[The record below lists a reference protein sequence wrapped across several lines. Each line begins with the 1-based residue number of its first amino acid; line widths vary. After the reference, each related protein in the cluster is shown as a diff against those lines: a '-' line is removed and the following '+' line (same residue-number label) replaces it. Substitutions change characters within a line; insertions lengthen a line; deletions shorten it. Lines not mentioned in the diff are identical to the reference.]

1 MQRPHVM
8 AERGPSIAMSED
20 GFGGSRPTPAA
31 SQRGL
36 RWWASGPATL
46 GAELRRRVLR
56 AVRADPDV
64 MLYAARVSVWV
75 RWLGWLVAVFELAYR
90 PGLWYATDKEYLFL
104 SMPLL
109 AFNGFVHYRLRTDR
123 TVTWRWLFF
132 LSGMDIALI
141 TAIVIIGG
149 DFHLFSYVAYYPA
162 LALFAVVFPSL
173 WLGLAWATM
182 AGAVYAVVSLM
193 VGPGLDFDAGQEKA
207 LLARVMAMYAVVA
220 SVSLIAR
227 FERIGRQESA
237 ERERE
242 LHRERIELSQAIHD
256 TAAQTAYMIGLGI
269 RKAMKLADGSNEELT
284 ATLAATASLSKAAI
298 WELRHPIDEGHLFE
312 GRELGRVLWSHTE
325 TFERVSSV
333 PAEMVQSGTEPPLA
347 VETRARLFSIAHNA
361 LTNAFLHAG
370 AGRVEVRLDF
380 GSDCIRLSVSDDG
393 AGLPDDYAE
402 RGRGFRGMRADAE
415 RLGGRLIVETG
426 GGKGGTTLTCETP
439 YR

>member
-1 MQRPHVM
+1 M
-8 AERGPSIAMSED
+8 
-20 GFGGSRPTPAA
+20 GGARPTPAA

-36 RWWASGPATL
+36 RWGASGPARL

-64 MLYAARVSVWV
+64 MLYAARVSVWA
-75 RWLGWLVAVFELAYR
+75 RWLVWLVGVFQLAYR

-104 SMPLL
+104 SVPLL
-109 AFNGFVHYRLRTDR
+109 AFNGFVHYRLRRDR
-123 TVTWRWLFF
+123 AVTWRWLLF

-141 TAIVIIGG
+141 TAAVIIGG
-149 DFHLFSYVAYYPA
+149 DFHLFSYVTYYPA
-162 LALFAVVFPSL
+162 LALFAVVFASL

-182 AGAVYAVVSLM
+182 AGAIYAVVSLTM
-193 VGPGLDFDAGQEKA
+193 GPGLDFDAGQEKA
-207 LLARVMAMYAVVA
+207 LLARVVAMYAVVA

-227 FERIGRQESA
+227 FERVRRQESA

-242 LHRERIELSQAIHD
+242 LLRERIELSQSIHD

-269 RKAMKLADGSNEELT
+269 RKAMRLAGGSNEELT

-298 WELRHPIDEGHLFE
+298 WELRRPIDEGHLFE

-325 TFERVSSV
+325 TFARVASV
-333 PAEMVQSGTEPPLA
+333 PAEMLQSGTEPPLA

-361 LTNAFLHAG
+361 LTNAFLHAQ

-380 GSDCIRLSVSDDG
+380 ETDCIRLSVSDDG
-393 AGLPDDYAE
+393 VGLPEDYAE
-402 RGRGFRGMRADAE
+402 RGRGFRGMRGGRRAAGRQAHRGDRRRQWGNNRDLRDTLQVVAE
-415 RLGGRLIVETG
+415 RRPRCRL
-426 GGKGGTTLTCETP
+426 
-439 YR
+439 

>member
-1 MQRPHVM
+1 M
-8 AERGPSIAMSED
+8 
-20 GFGGSRPTPAA
+20 
-31 SQRGL
+31 
-36 RWWASGPATL
+36 L
-46 GAELRRRVLR
+46 GAELRRRLLR
-56 AVRADPDV
+56 AVRADPEV
-64 MLYAARVSVWV
+64 MLYAARVSVWA
-75 RWLGWLVAVFELAYR
+75 RWLGWLVTVFELAYR

-104 SMPLL
+104 SVPLL
-109 AFNGFVHYRLRTDR
+109 AFNGFVHYRLRRDR
-123 TVTWRWLFF
+123 AVTWRWLLF

-141 TAIVIIGG
+141 TAAVIIGG
-149 DFHLFSYVAYYPA
+149 DFHLFSYVTYYPA
-162 LALFAVVFPSL
+162 LALFAVVFASL
-173 WLGLAWATM
+173 WLSLAWATM
-182 AGAVYAVVSLM
+182 AGAIYAVVSLA

-227 FERIGRQESA
+227 FERVRRQESV

-269 RKAMKLADGSNEELT
+269 HKALKLAGGSNEELT
-284 ATLAATASLSKAAI
+284 TTLAATASLSKAAV
-298 WELRHPIDEGHLFE
+298 WELRRPIDEGHLFE

-333 PAEMVQSGTEPPLA
+333 PTEMLQSGTEPPLA

-361 LTNAFLHAG
+361 LTNAFLHAR

-380 GSDCIRLSVSDDG
+380 EADCIRLSVSDDG
-393 AGLPDDYAE
+393 VGLPDDYAE

-426 GGKGGTTLTCETP
+426 GLSGGTTVTCEMP

>member
-1 MQRPHVM
+1 M
-8 AERGPSIAMSED
+8 
-20 GFGGSRPTPAA
+20 
-31 SQRGL
+31 
-36 RWWASGPATL
+36 L

-64 MLYAARVSVWV
+64 MLYAARVSVWA
-75 RWLGWLVAVFELAYR
+75 RWLGWLVGVFELAYR

-104 SMPLL
+104 SVPLL
-109 AFNGFVHYRLRTDR
+109 AFNGFVHYRLRRDR
-123 TVTWRWLFF
+123 AVTWRWLLF

-141 TAIVIIGG
+141 TAAVIIGG

-162 LALFAVVFPSL
+162 LALFAVVFASL
-173 WLGLAWATM
+173 WLSLAWATM
-182 AGAVYAVVSLM
+182 AAAIYAVVSLT

-207 LLARVMAMYAVVA
+207 LLARVVAMYAVVA

-227 FERIGRQESA
+227 FERIRRQESA

-242 LHRERIELSQAIHD
+242 LLRERIELSQAIHD

-269 RKAMKLADGSNEELT
+269 RKAMRQAGDSNEELT

-298 WELRHPIDEGHLFE
+298 WELRRPIDEGHLFE
-312 GRELGRVLWSHTE
+312 GRELGRLLWSHTE
-325 TFERVSSV
+325 TFERVASV
-333 PAEMVQSGTEPPLA
+333 PTEMLQSGIEPPLA
-347 VETRARLFSIAHNA
+347 VETRTRLFSIAHNA

-380 GSDCIRLSVSDDG
+380 GADGIRLSVSDDG
-393 AGLPDDYAE
+393 VGLPDDYAE

-426 GGKGGTTLTCETP
+426 GLNGGTTVTCETP

>member
-1 MQRPHVM
+1 MPEDSLGGARPI
-8 AERGPSIAMSED
+8 P
-20 GFGGSRPTPAA
+20 PA

-36 RWWASGPATL
+36 WWGASGPAML

-64 MLYAARVSVWV
+64 MLYAARVSVWA
-75 RWLGWLVAVFELAYR
+75 RWLVWLVGVFQLAYR

-104 SMPLL
+104 GVPLL
-109 AFNGFVHYRLRTDR
+109 AFNGFVHYRLRRDR
-123 TVTWRWLFF
+123 AVTWRWLLF

-141 TAIVIIGG
+141 TAAVIIGG
-149 DFHLFSYVAYYPA
+149 DFHLFSYVTYYPA
-162 LALFAVVFPSL
+162 LALFAVVFASL
-173 WLGLAWATM
+173 WLSLAWATI
-182 AGAVYAVVSLM
+182 AGAIYAVVSLT

-207 LLARVMAMYAVVA
+207 LLFRVVAMYAVVA

-227 FERIGRQESA
+227 FERVRRQESA

-242 LHRERIELSQAIHD
+242 LLRERIELSQAIHD

-269 RKAMKLADGSNEELT
+269 RKAMRQAGDSNEELT

-298 WELRHPIDEGHLFE
+298 WELRRPIDEGHLFE
-312 GRELGRVLWSHTE
+312 GRELGRLLWSHTE
-325 TFERVSSV
+325 TFERVASI
-333 PAEMVQSGTEPPLA
+333 PAEMLQSGIEPPLA
-347 VETRARLFSIAHNA
+347 VETRTRLFSIAHNA
-361 LTNAFLHAG
+361 LTNAFLHAR

-380 GSDCIRLSVSDDG
+380 GADGIRLSVSDDG
-393 AGLPDDYAE
+393 VGLPDDYAE

-426 GGKGGTTLTCETP
+426 GRNGGTTVTCETP
-439 YR
+439 Y

>member
-1 MQRPHVM
+1 MP
-8 AERGPSIAMSED
+8 ED
-20 GFGGSRPTPAA
+20 GLGGARPIPAA

-36 RWWASGPATL
+36 RWGASGPAML

-64 MLYAARVSVWV
+64 MLYAARVSVWA
-75 RWLGWLVAVFELAYR
+75 RWLGWLVGVFELAYR

-104 SMPLL
+104 SVPLL
-109 AFNGFVHYRLRTDR
+109 AFNGFVHYRLRRDR
-123 TVTWRWLFF
+123 AVTWRWLLF
-132 LSGMDIALI
+132 LSGMDIVLI
-141 TAIVIIGG
+141 TAAVIIGG

-162 LALFAVVFPSL
+162 LALFAVVFASL
-173 WLGLAWATM
+173 WLSLAWATM
-182 AGAVYAVVSLM
+182 AAAIYAVVSLT

-207 LLARVMAMYAVVA
+207 LLARVVAMYAVVA

-227 FERIGRQESA
+227 FERVRRQESA

-269 RKAMKLADGSNEELT
+269 RKAMRLAGGSNEELT

-298 WELRHPIDEGHLFE
+298 WELRRPIDEGHLFE

-325 TFERVSSV
+325 TFERVASV
-333 PAEMVQSGTEPPLA
+333 PTEMLQSGIEPPLA
-347 VETRARLFSIAHNA
+347 VETRTRLFSIAHNA

-380 GSDCIRLSVSDDG
+380 GADGIRLSVSDDG
-393 AGLPDDYAE
+393 VGLPDDYAE

-426 GGKGGTTLTCETP
+426 GRNGGTTVTCETP

>member
-1 MQRPHVM
+1 MGGARP
-8 AERGPSIAMSED
+8 I
-20 GFGGSRPTPAA
+20 PAA

-36 RWWASGPATL
+36 RWGSSGPARL

-64 MLYAARVSVWV
+64 MLYAARVSVWA
-75 RWLGWLVAVFELAYR
+75 RWLGWLVGVFELAYR

-104 SMPLL
+104 SVPLL

-162 LALFAVVFPSL
+162 LALFAVVFASL
-173 WLGLAWATM
+173 WLSLAWATM
-182 AGAVYAVVSLM
+182 AGAIYAVVSLT

-207 LLARVMAMYAVVA
+207 LLARVVAMYAVVA

-227 FERIGRQESA
+227 FERVRRQESS

-242 LHRERIELSQAIHD
+242 LLRERIELSQAIHD

-269 RKAMKLADGSNEELT
+269 RKAMRLAGGSNEELA

-298 WELRHPIDEGHLFE
+298 WELRRPIDEGHLFE

-325 TFERVSSV
+325 TFERVASV
-333 PAEMVQSGTEPPLA
+333 PTEMVQSGTEPPLA

-380 GSDCIRLSVSDDG
+380 GADSIRLSVSDDG
-393 AGLPDDYAE
+393 GGLPKDYAE

-426 GGKGGTTLTCETP
+426 GLNGGTTVTCETP